1 MVYEQTVS
9 SAGTELDFLNAVYD
23 WFLAIDGVV
32 MNPTKDN
39 LEVTFN
45 TVLETSDYF
54 TFTMTFRNVVFC
66 FRRENIGK
74 NNKNYRYGV
83 SVNGTSYS
91 ETLISVSSSSQ
102 YYNIHTDR
110 QIKLKLINYSAGFKW
125 GIGNYNATTLAV
137 QRIFILANSSI
148 LYSTSQ
154 PSSGRLSEN
163 TFETM
168 NGSTS
173 YQFAQMLSYVAGED
187 SIDYFRFS
195 VLCDSSLQKVA
206 ILDNLNHCSTVP
218 LDQILVVDGKNYY
231 SIATDCIVEV

>member
-23 WFLAIDGVV
+23 WFLSIDGVTI
-32 MNPTKDN
+32 NPTKDN

-45 TVLETSDYF
+45 AVLETSDYF
-54 TFTMTFRNVVFC
+54 TFTVTFRNVVFC
-66 FRRENIGK
+66 FRRESIGK

-83 SVNGTSYS
+83 SVNGTSYP
-91 ETLISVSSSSQ
+91 ETLISVSSSGQ
-102 YYNIHTDR
+102 YYSTHTDR

-125 GIGNYNATTLAV
+125 GIGNYNTALTV

-148 LYSTSQ
+148 LYSTLQ
-154 PSSGRLSEN
+154 PASGRLSDN

-168 NGSTS
+168 NGNTS
-173 YQFAQMLSYVAGED
+173 YQFAPMLSYVAGED

-218 LDQILVVDGKNYY
+218 LDQILVVDGDNYY
-231 SIATDCIVEV
+231 SIATDCIVEI